1 LQDLQYKSSTK
12 VPGSN
17 KNYVSNHNLESYQTD
32 GDTSLELQDSAQKKM
47 KQFNSL
53 EKGIIKKKSA

>member
-1 LQDLQYKSSTK
+1 M
-12 VPGSN
+12 PGSN
-17 KNYVSNHNLESYQTD
+17 KNYVSNQNLESYQTD

-47 KQFNSL
+47 KQFNSV